1 MESMEHSENA
11 RNNGPVLLS
20 GASGLVGTSL
30 RHALVRRHSS
40 LRQLVRGTARELGQI
55 MWNPDA
61 RPAVADKD
69 ALEGCSAA
77 FHLSGANIAGKR
89 WTAAYR
95 KELVASR
102 VETTRVLAETLASLR
117 IKPKV
122 LIVASA
128 VGFYGD
134 RGDEVLDESSSAGTG
149 FLADLCRN
157 WEKAAQPAQDA
168 GMRVVYARFGV
179 VLGKRGGALAKMLPL
194 FRAGLGGRLGSG
206 RQWVSWISMEDAVAA
221 LLFAADTSSIA
232 GAMNLTAPHPV
243 TNNEL
248 THTLARALHRPSMMP
263 APAFALRLALG
274 QMANETLLASQR
286 AVPRKL
292 LEVGF
297 HFTHPALDD
306 ALQAALS

>member
-1 MESMEHSENA
+1 MESMQSGENA
-11 RNNGPVLLS
+11 GNKGPMLIS
-20 GASGLVGTSL
+20 GASGIVGTAL
-30 RHALVRRHSS
+30 RHVLAARHSS
-40 LRQLVRGTARELGQI
+40 VRQLVRGAVRAPGQI
-55 MWNPDA
+55 TWNPDA
-61 RPAVADKD
+61 RPAVTDAD

-77 FHLSGANIAGKR
+77 FHLSGASIAGRR

-95 KELVASR
+95 NELVTSR

-122 LIVASA
+122 LVVASA
-128 VGFYGD
+128 VGIYGD

-157 WEKAAQPAQDA
+157 WEKAARPAQDA
-168 GMRVVYARFGV
+168 GIRVVHARFGV
-179 VLGKRGGALAKMLPL
+179 VLGKHGGALAKMLPL
-194 FRAGLGGRLGSG
+194 FRAGLGGKLGSG
-206 RQWVSWISMEDAVAA
+206 RQWVSWISLEDAVAA

-232 GAMNLTAPHPV
+232 GAVNLTAPQPV
-243 TNNEL
+243 TNAEF
-248 THTLARALHRPSMMP
+248 TGALARALHRPSMMP

-286 AVPRKL
+286 AVPSKL
-292 LEVGF
+292 LEAGF